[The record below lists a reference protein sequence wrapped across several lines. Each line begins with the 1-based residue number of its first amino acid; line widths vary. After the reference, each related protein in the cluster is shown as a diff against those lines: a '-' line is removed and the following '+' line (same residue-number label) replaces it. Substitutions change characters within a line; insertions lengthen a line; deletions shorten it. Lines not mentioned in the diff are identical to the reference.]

1 MGISTERSR
10 AWTARW
16 RLNTE
21 GRPASAP
28 LLAEGGEVAGVH
40 STVTTPGVVAGVQ
53 SAGAARSIGEASAA
67 IRARLWL
74 LSVLALAPALVLLID
89 FIPSASHISPTLRA
103 TGETVM
109 TLFAFGGAWRMRA
122 QFGSSRRLRDLLL
135 LGALLTLGITTL
147 FSRALPAALD
157 LGDGAQSAVGALWG
171 ELFVAAAFAAAA
183 FASPDRLI
191 AGRRSVAIVA
201 ALSAVAVAVSELGGL
216 LLSRGFVGSAHRP
229 LLVVLVF
236 LTTGLFICGA
246 LMFASM
252 NRRDDD
258 GLRGLLAAGAVLLA
272 AASFSHVGLPLLAA
286 QRAAQRVSSL
296 EVVRLLAFAVLLA
309 AALRQELQVRG
320 IQTQAAANAERR
332 RVAQDLH
339 DGLAQDLA
347 FIAAHGA
354 RMGADL
360 GGEHPVAIAAR
371 RALATSRSAIAELS
385 DPAALSPQEAFE
397 AIAYELRDRF
407 QIKIAVHADLEDD
420 VAPDAREQLT
430 RIAREAIANAARH
443 GGAKNVVVSLR
454 RSYPGVV
461 LRVSDDGSGIGQP
474 SAPALE
480 GFGLR
485 SMRERAASLGGQL
498 TVRQPR
504 KRGTELEVLLP

>member
-28 LLAEGGEVAGVH
+28 LLAEGGDVVAGVH
-40 STVTTPGVVAGVQ
+40 SSVTTPGVADGVQ
-53 SAGAARSIGEASAA
+53 SAGAARSIGEAWAA
-67 IRARLWL
+67 IRARLWP

-89 FIPSASHISPTLRA
+89 FIPSATHISPTLRA

-109 TLFAFGGAWRMRA
+109 TLFAFAGAWRMRA
-122 QFGSSRRLRDLLL
+122 QFGSSRHLRDLLL

-183 FASPDRLI
+183 FAPPDRLI

-216 LLSRGFVGSAHRP
+216 LLSRGFVGGAHRP
-229 LLVVLVF
+229 LLLVFVF
-236 LTTGLFICGA
+236 LTTGSFIYGA
-246 LMFASM
+246 LTFASM

-286 QRAAQRVSSL
+286 QRVPSR

-320 IQTQAAANAERR
+320 IQTQAAATAERR

-347 FIAAHGA
+347 LIAAHGA
-354 RMGADL
+354 RMGEHL
-360 GGEHPVAIAAR
+360 GDEHPVAIAAR

-385 DPAALSPQEAFE
+385 DPAAVSPQEAFE

-407 QIKIAVHADLEDD
+407 QIKIAVHAHLEDD

-474 SAPALE
+474 SASALE